1 MEPATPATDTEIAG
15 ALNYVRCHAHGLT
28 TGNEYIL
35 RLVKRIEQEQAR
47 ADEYMAEASER
58 QREIGRLE
66 AERDALAAQLE
77 RDCNALNCLIDDE
90 RAINQT
96 MVAQVAALVAAVHSY
111 QRREL
116 DSYGKLCEAVGSI
129 PAAAAVYLAAD
140 ALARVIDEDI
150 DRGPMVME
158 YLTDR
163 GQDALIAWQKA
174 AGK

>member
-96 MVAQVAALVAAVHSY
+96 MAAQVAALVDKYIRPMVF
-111 QRREL
+111 
-116 DSYGKLCEAVGSI
+116 GCEVCDAEHTYPADDFNL
-129 PAAAAVYLAAD
+129 PAAAAVYLAAERAMEAHGD
-140 ALARVIDEDI
+140 
-150 DRGPMVME
+150 PVMW
-158 YLTDR
+158 TP
-163 GQDALIAWQKA
+163 ALIAWRKA